1 MKLIILLFAFIAE
14 IIKQQKKM
22 SFLKT
27 LVNVGMN
34 ISNDYEVPVFKTLE
48 KNKVLLA
55 QIFLLFHLKFQLY
68 TFFDH
73 DPCHNI

>member
-1 MKLIILLFAFIAE
+1 
-14 IIKQQKKM
+14 M

-48 KNKVLLA
+48 KNKVILA
-55 QIFLLFHLKFQLY
+55 NIVEFLIEAL
-68 TFFDH
+68 
-73 DPCHNI
+73 